1 MDQVKRKKTRL
12 IRVGNVMIGG
22 DAPVAIQSM
31 TNTRTSDI
39 DATLNQIKQLT
50 EAGCELVR
58 LAVPDETTAKAISE
72 LARRSPIPLIAD
84 IHFDSR
90 LACLAIENGASK
102 IRINPGNIGGRVKLL
117 EVIHCAQRFRIP
129 IRIGVNAGSLEREIL
144 QKYGE
149 ASAAA
154 LVDSALGYL
163 TFFEEIGFQDLVV
176 SIKASDVFTTI
187 EACRI
192 FSEKSS
198 YPLHLGVTEAGP
210 LEAGTIKNAVGIG
223 TLLAEG
229 IGDTI
234 RVSLTAS
241 PVEEIKVAR
250 GILQALNLR
259 RFEPELISCP
269 TCGRCEVDLVLLV
282 KKVEDI
288 LKKYKTPIKVAVMG
302 CAVNGPG
309 EAREA
314 DIGIS
319 AGKKQGILFRR
330 GKVIRTVDFD
340 KLLDA
345 LLEELDLQAASDGR
359 SYKRGLRY

>member
-1 MDQVKRKKTRL
+1 MDRVARKKTRFV
-12 IRVGNVMIGG
+12 RVGSVMIGG
-22 DAPVAIQSM
+22 EAPIVIQSM

-39 DATLNQIKQLT
+39 GATLDQIDQLT
-50 EAGCELVR
+50 LAGCELVR
-58 LAVPDETTAKAISE
+58 LAVPDEAAAVAISE
-72 LARRSPIPLIAD
+72 LARRSPVPLIAD

-102 IRINPGNIGGRVKLL
+102 IRINPGNIGGRDKLV
-117 EVIHCAQRFRIP
+117 EITKCAKRFHTP

-154 LVDSALGYL
+154 LVDSALGYVA
-163 TFFEEIGFQDLVV
+163 FFEEIGFQNLVV
-176 SIKASDVFTTI
+176 SLKASDVFTTI

-229 IGDTI
+229 IGDTL

-250 GILQALNLR
+250 SILQALNIRL
-259 RFEPELISCP
+259 FAPELISCP
-269 TCGRCEVDLVLLV
+269 TCGRCEVDLLSLV
-282 KKVEDI
+282 KQVESI
-288 LKKYKTPIKVAVMG
+288 LKKYNTPIKVAVMG

-319 AGKKQGILFRR
+319 AGKKQGLIFRHGR
-330 GKVIRTVDFD
+330 VIRTVDFD

-345 LLEELDLQAASDGR
+345 LIEELDSTSVSSGR
-359 SYKRGLRY
+359 DKKGD